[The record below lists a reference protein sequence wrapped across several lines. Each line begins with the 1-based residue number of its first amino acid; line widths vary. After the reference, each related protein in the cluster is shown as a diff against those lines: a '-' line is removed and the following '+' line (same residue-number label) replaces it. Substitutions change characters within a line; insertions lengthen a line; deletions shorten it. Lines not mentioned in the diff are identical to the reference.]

1 MFGSMNVLGC
11 FLYVFGFSRTM
22 MFLVYNMCFL
32 YVLGGVCYN
41 MF

>member
-22 MFLVYNMCFL
+22 LFLVCNVFFCLCMLLRVFAI
-32 YVLGGVCYN
+32 
-41 MF
+41 